1 MAALVQC
8 RHASK
13 AVRLAIHAPLMP
25 IRTST
30 SGTTQQTDAPMAASD
45 ATRIAGVV
53 DLGGL
58 LDMGA

>member
-1 MAALVQC
+1 VAALNQG
-8 RHASK
+8 RQASM

-25 IRTST
+25 IKTST
-30 SGTTQQTDAPMAASD
+30 SGTTQHTDAPMAASD

-58 LDMGA
+58 LDMDL

>member
-1 MAALVQC
+1 M
-8 RHASK
+8 

-25 IRTST
+25 IKTST
-30 SGTTQQTDAPMAASD
+30 SGTTQHTDAPMAARD

-58 LDMGA
+58 LDMDL